1 MQQTREFVRF
11 VRAAWRSAAI
21 GCVGLG
27 YLGLGCLGLSGLA
40 LGCSDPQLGAQ
51 IRCQLDAIKVLPD
64 DPLNATVYDAV
75 DVIAR
80 LRACKQVS
88 SEITVDGGK
97 T

>member
-11 VRAAWRSAAI
+11 VRAAWLSAA
-21 GCVGLG
+21 V
-27 YLGLGCLGLSGLA
+27 GCLGV
-40 LGCSDPQLGAQ
+40 GCSDPNLGAQ